1 MPKRKPQPN
10 GDEIPIWPHQVQG
23 GKYVKILKNFVQSLR
38 EEEMQAGHGNRA
50 LFLDHV
56 LIAQLLAFYNPSV
69 RSLRTIEDFSQTK
82 QAQRHLTVRKICKST
97 LSDFNALANP
107 ELLQPLVAH
116 LHKEVATQRQS
127 GEKRNEP
134 LEKLLEQTIAVDG
147 TFFPALADVAWSVRN
162 KNQHGS
168 QSYRARIDVMLNV
181 ENGLPEAIVVP
192 EPKQGEAESARQCIQ
207 PGKIYLY
214 DRGYNSLPLIS
225 AHYRQISKTVMEAS
239 SGFVLRLKGD
249 GKQIGA
255 IGYRAIEERE
265 ISDQDR
271 AAGVVQDRI
280 VRLNS
285 ENAVRLGLGEVD
297 FREILIEYEQD
308 GETKTLRLLTNLF
321 DLSAETIGQL
331 YRHRWQVELFFRWIK
346 SYGNFRHL
354 ISQTKSGMQLN
365 LYVAMIGI
373 MLMYLHTGFR
383 PSKYLFPMLEMVAHG
398 SATLDEIMPILR
410 ERERQCALARES
422 QRRRNAKKKALK
434 TQSLP

>member
-1 MPKRKPQPN
+1 MPKPKSQLD

-23 GKYVKILKNFVQSLR
+23 GKYVKILQNFVQSLR
-38 EEEMQAGHGNRA
+38 KEELQASHGNRA
-50 LFLDHV
+50 LFLDQV

-69 RSLRTIEDFSQTK
+69 RSLRMIEDFSQTK

-97 LSDFNALANP
+97 FSDFNALADP

-116 LHKEVATQRQS
+116 LNKEVATQRIN
-127 GEKRNEP
+127 GKKRDKS
-134 LEKLLEQTIAVDG
+134 LGQLLENTIAVDG
-147 TFFPALADVAWSVRN
+147 TFLPALADVAWAVRN
-162 KNQHGS
+162 KNQHSS
-168 QSYRARIDVMLNV
+168 QGYRARIDVMLNV

-192 EPKQGEAESARQCIQ
+192 EPKQGEAESARHCIQ

-225 AHYRQISKTVMEAS
+225 AHYQQLSKTVLKAS
-239 SGFVLRLKGD
+239 SGFVLRLKGN
-249 GKQIGA
+249 GNQSGT
-255 IGYRAIEERE
+255 IGYRVIEERE

-271 AAGVVQDRI
+271 AAGVVHDRI

-285 ENAVRLGLGEVD
+285 ENAVQLGLGEVD
-297 FREILIEYEQD
+297 FREVLIEYEQD

-321 DLSAETIGQL
+321 DLAAETIGQQ

-354 ISQTKSGMQLN
+354 ISQTKAGMQLN

-383 PSKYLFPMLEMVAHG
+383 PSKYLIPMLEMVAHG
-398 SATLDEIMPILR
+398 GASLDEIMPILL

-422 QRRRNAKKKALK
+422 QRRRNAKKKASK
-434 TQSLP
+434 TQSAS